1 MPSKHDF
8 SFPRKTRLGALV
20 LLTVLL
26 ILIIFW
32 RLLPSLIHPKVDPE
46 EIALQQAWEK
56 FEKENVTVVA
66 PAPKEHNYSRQ
77 DGSNKEAHEE
87 SYALFPFNPNTASE
101 EELLKLGLPK
111 HTVKTILKYRARS
124 PVAFKKKEDLAKLY
138 TLSKTDYDRIAP
150 YVRIP
155 EEMKEVAV
163 PHDNPVYSNERNE
176 THIIELN
183 AATAEE
189 LMSLRGIGP
198 GYSKR
203 IINFRD
209 GLGGFIKVE
218 QLQEVFGFPDSTYQ
232 QLKSRFRVNVTLVKQ
247 INVNIAD
254 EETLAS
260 QTYIGRKLA
269 GNIIKLRND
278 LKQFKEIEQLRQVPL
293 INDEKYRKIAPYLS
307 TH

>member
-20 LLTVLL
+20 LLIVLL
-26 ILIIFW
+26 ILIVFW
-32 RLLPSLIHPKVDPE
+32 RLLPSMIHPKVDPE
-46 EIALQQAWEK
+46 EIALQQAWGK
-56 FEKENVTVVA
+56 FEKENVTIAA
-66 PAPKEHNYSRQ
+66 PTQKEDHYSSQ
-77 DGSNKEAHEE
+77 DGSNKEDNKETDT
-87 SYALFPFNPNTASE
+87 LFLFNPNTASE
-101 EELLKLGLPK
+101 TELLELGLPK
-111 HTVKTILKYRARS
+111 HTVKTILKYRAKS
-124 PVAFKKKEDLAKLY
+124 LAAFKKKEDLAKLY
-138 TLSKTDYDRIAP
+138 TLSKKDYDRIAP
-150 YVRIP
+150 FVRIP
-155 EEMKEVAV
+155 EERKEVAV
-163 PHDNPVYSNERNE
+163 PHDHPVDSKERNE
-176 THIIELN
+176 AHTIELN
-183 AATAEE
+183 ATTAEE

-203 IINFRD
+203 IINFRN

-254 EETLAS
+254 EETLAR